1 MNNKSLTKTLTVL
14 IPTLAL
20 STVNAQDIEIP
31 DPAPAQDPAV
41 IAAKKA
47 AVAKAE
53 QEAKLAAQK
62 AAEEVARAA
71 VKKANAAQVAAD
83 EAQKQVAALVAIA
96 KQKQELADQ
105 EMAIADASAAVAQNA
120 GSKLTVA
127 DYAKEVE
134 VKPEPVVVEDKVKDV
149 AKTETTETAPAE
161 AANGEAAE
169 PTSVKIPEVM
179 TSHEVKPGSSLSLIS
194 QKAYSRPGY
203 WRVLKLHN
211 GIAPEKLQAGQTI
224 KAPDLVWLLADCNFT
239 KTYPIVSADLM
250 KARSMFMGVETKMKE
265 GITNDTIAPAGED
278 KKKIREAIAL
288 IEKCREALG
297 KRKEGVR
304 SVPNAAIM
312 QLRTASRT
320 METIA
325 RGTNQAA
332 SKQNLVH
339 EHLSNSIVYTVLW
352 ARNDFK

>member
-1 MNNKSLTKTLTVL
+1 MRPMNNKSLTKTLTVL

-149 AKTETTETAPAE
+149 AK
-161 AANGEAAE
+161 
-169 PTSVKIPEVM
+169 VKIPEVM